1 MSEYRVSARYAKSIL
16 DLANEQK
23 SLDAV
28 LADMKTFAAM
38 VAASK
43 DLQNLLSSPIINGDK
58 KMSVLKSVFEKGFQ
72 KLTISFFEIV
82 VRKKRERLLA
92 DIANSF
98 VSQYNEM
105 HQIATATVKS
115 AITLSETALNEIKAH
130 IEAQTGK
137 KVNLTA
143 TVDANLIGGVV
154 VQIGDRLFDAS
165 IAGKLGKLK
174 QELLNSYISK

>member
-23 SLDAV
+23 CIDAI
-28 LADMKTFAAM
+28 LADMNTFIAT
-38 VAASK
+38 VASNK
-43 DLQNLLSSPIINGDK
+43 ELRNLLSSPIINGDK

-72 KLTISFFEIV
+72 ALTISFFAIV
-82 VRKKRERLLA
+82 IRKKRENLLV
-92 DIANSF
+92 DIAKNF
-98 VSQYNEM
+98 VAQYNEM
-105 HQIATATVKS
+105 HHIATATVKS
-115 AITLSETALNEIKAH
+115 AIALSEQALNEIKSH
-130 IEAQTGK
+130 IELQTGK
-137 KVNLTA
+137 KVSLSTKVEA
-143 TVDANLIGGVV
+143 DLIGGVV